1 MRDYG
6 LVECQKEKK
15 ETAED
20 RFKRS
25 CLEIAEFIIEENPDI
40 VVMEGVTYQRNSA
53 VMTELAQF
61 QGVIIGACLKHG
73 IDYYIYYP
81 STWRRYVGILKG
93 NQGREELKKAAMK
106 WVSQKF
112 RVQVTEDVAEA
123 ICIGKAYLY
132 KTKKEAERNGKKK

>member
-1 MRDYG
+1 M
-6 LVECQKEKK
+6 
-15 ETAED
+15 
-20 RFKRS
+20 
-25 CLEIAEFIIEENPDI
+25 EIAAFIVDEKPDI

-61 QGVIIGACLKHG
+61 QGVIISTCLENG
-73 IDYYIYYP
+73 IDYFIYYP
-81 STWRRYVGILKG
+81 SSWRRYVGILKG
-93 NQGREELKKAAMK
+93 KQGRDQLKAEAIK

-132 KTKKEAERNGKKK
+132 KTKKEAEKNGKKNR